1 MGEESKY
8 SPNLGAMDMES
19 LEGAAKAAQNLVDRR
34 FMALEGDIKMII
46 DMEMFDE
53 DNIKLVKE
61 LKLAVGDTLTKYE
74 DILTHLEAIYSVKP
88 EKYKAQLK
96 EMKENF
102 GLIGTRRYTVRS
114 KGLEAIKAIGG
125 EKQEGS

>member
-1 MGEESKY
+1 
-8 SPNLGAMDMES
+8 MDIKN

-34 FMALEGDIKMII
+34 VTAFEGDIQMII
-46 DMEMFDE
+46 DMEIFNE
-53 DNIKLVKE
+53 DKIKLVKE
-61 LKLAVGDTLTKYE
+61 LKCDMGDNLTRYKN
-74 DILTHLEAIYSVKP
+74 ILTHLEAIYSVKP

-114 KGLEAIKAIGG
+114 KSLEAIKAIEEERNKKEAKIKGRTG
-125 EKQEGS
+125 H